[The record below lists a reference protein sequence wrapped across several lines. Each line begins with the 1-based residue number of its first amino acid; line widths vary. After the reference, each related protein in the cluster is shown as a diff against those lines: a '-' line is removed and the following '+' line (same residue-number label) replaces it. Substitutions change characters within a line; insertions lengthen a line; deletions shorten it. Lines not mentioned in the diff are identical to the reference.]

1 MNETTHEAI
10 GKHSLV
16 EKYLARV
23 PEDLRDLLGP
33 KDGQAEDFAVAVK
46 ALRLK
51 EEERY
56 YVMHLQRRHGLAIRP
71 NESVKRTMIRARLSI
86 LRKRQEGAD
95 DEDCFELND
104 PLPVD
109 PLE

>member
-1 MNETTHEAI
+1 MNETTHETI
-10 GKHSLV
+10 GRHSLV

-33 KDGQAEDFAVAVK
+33 KDDQTDDFASAVK

-56 YVMHLQRRHGLAIRP
+56 YVMHLQRRHGLSIRP
-71 NESVKRTMIRARLSI
+71 NESVKRTMIRARLTI
-86 LRKRQEGAD
+86 LHKRRESAD
-95 DEDCFELND
+95 DEDCFDLND